1 MSPPATSAP
10 PNRLHAAAESVG
22 AAAWW
27 RAGWPTGCS
36 RTAPRRRRTRV
47 PVDALYGLALDA
59 GGAVAGDPA
68 AQSRFQ
74 ERQKALEDAAAR
86 DSAAPFTSDA
96 RFTRLM
102 NNATAVLR
110 ARSALSDAAA
120 AARDTATLVPKL
132 VAEAGA
138 LGQGLPPANAGPSAG
153 ALERFEARAQRL
165 QLDVTALTQG
175 SADPGQAAQHIAE
188 SADYLGQVI
197 SALAGGTSALAL
209 PKVTTPDGLKHLKN
223 LDSIYTDL
231 SAAVKRAVGAAP
243 ALPAAQSAARAIAA
257 DARDLAATATEAP
270 PPPTGGGLL
279 GYLPLV
285 LLAAGSRCCWPRSP
299 RRCACTARWSASA
312 PPRTPS
318 ARKPTATSRR
328 SCACSMSSR
337 ASPTGT

>member
-1 MSPPATSAP
+1 MRSTASRSMPAA
-10 PNRLHAAAESVG
+10 R
-22 AAAWW
+22 
-27 RAGWPTGCS
+27 WP
-36 RTAPRRRRTRV
+36 
-47 PVDALYGLALDA
+47 
-59 GGAVAGDPA
+59 GDPA

-74 ERQKALEDAAAR
+74 ERQKALEDAAAQ

-188 SADYLGQVI
+188 SRRLPGPGDLRAGRRHLGARAAQGHHARRAQAPEEPRLDLHRPVRRREARRGR
-197 SALAGGTSALAL
+197 SAGAAGGAERRARHRRGRAR
-209 PKVTTPDGLKHLKN
+209 PGRHRDR
-223 LDSIYTDL
+223 
-231 SAAVKRAVGAAP
+231 SAA
-243 ALPAAQSAARAIAA
+243 AA
-257 DARDLAATATEAP
+257 D
-270 PPPTGGGLL
+270 GGGLL

-318 ARKPTATSRR
+318 ARKPTATSRP
-328 SCACSMSSR
+328 SCGCSMSSR
-337 ASPTGT
+337 ASPTAT